1 MGTDRWRVNRRR
13 VLAGLGGAA
22 AITTS
27 AGCLGL
33 GTESEGGGNDPETA
47 GNETESDSDDSGPV
61 TDAAETTVTDTDPDT
76 WADVSTIRLDA
87 YVGGWVGVEPDH
99 IDRVENPTLVLV
111 EGQEYELTCEN
122 QDNVKHNLAIH
133 DESGAVVGELSSPI
147 VATPG
152 ETATLRFEARPEMVT
167 YICEHQPVIQLGDIQ
182 VVDG

>member
-1 MGTDRWRVNRRR
+1 MKTDRWRANRRR
-13 VLAGLGGAA
+13 VLAGIGGAA

-33 GTESEGGGNDPETA
+33 RTDPEGGVNGSDTGA
-47 GNETESDSDDSGPV
+47 GGDESIDDDSDPV
-61 TDAAETTVTDTDPDT
+61 TEAAETTVTDTDPDT
-76 WADVSTIRLDA
+76 WVDVSTIRLDA

-133 DESGAVVGELSSPI
+133 DESGAVVDGLSSPI
-147 VATPG
+147 VAALGDT
-152 ETATLRFEARPEMVT
+152 ETLRFEVHPEMVT
-167 YICEHQPVIQLGDIQ
+167 YICEHQPVIQLGDIL